1 MQDVGI
7 AQLVKQIAPALDIHG
22 STQMSVT
29 SAEGAELAQS
39 FGCSRVVLGRELSLA
54 DIRKIAATTDVEL
67 EVFVHGALCVSYSG
81 QCFSSEAWGGRSA
94 NRGKC
99 AQACRLSYDLIVDGQ
114 QRDLGEFRY
123 LLSPGDLYALE
134 QIPELVDI
142 GVACVKIEGR
152 YKGPDYVALTTRAYR
167 EAIDLACLGLP
178 NEITADERLELEQV
192 YSRGLGPH
200 FMAGTNHQ
208 TVVEGRAPRHRGVRV
223 GEVGDVSQ
231 KVHYVRY
238 RPSNQPR

>member
-1 MQDVGI
+1 MVN
-7 AQLVKQIAPALDIHG
+7 
-22 STQMSVT
+22 SVI
-29 SAEGAELAQS
+29 SA
-39 FGCSRVVLGRELSLA
+39 
-54 DIRKIAATTDVEL
+54 
-67 EVFVHGALCVSYSG
+67 
-81 QCFSSEAWGGRSA
+81 
-94 NRGKC
+94 
-99 AQACRLSYDLIVDGQ
+99 
-114 QRDLGEFRY
+114 EFRY

-152 YKGPDYVALTTRAYR
+152 YKGPEYVALTTRAYR

-208 TVVEGRAPRHRGVRV
+208 TVVEGRAPRHRGVRSRRSR
-223 GEVGDVSQ
+223 GYWPKKCHRQNDASDQ
-231 KVHYVRY
+231 AW
-238 RPSNQPR
+238 